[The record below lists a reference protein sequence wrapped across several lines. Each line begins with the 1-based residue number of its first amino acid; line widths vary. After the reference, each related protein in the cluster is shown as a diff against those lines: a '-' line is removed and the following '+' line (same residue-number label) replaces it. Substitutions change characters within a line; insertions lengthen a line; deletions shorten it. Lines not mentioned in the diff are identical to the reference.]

1 MKSAKVRERRSAEDR
16 RSEILEAAKKR
27 FAVAGFEGTS
37 TRQIADDLGVAQSLL
52 LYHFANK
59 NDVWQAVMTQIFD
72 HVRAIARDELAK
84 VKSNA
89 PGEQLRAGIRA
100 FIRICQEEPDLHRL
114 MTTEGRSKTP
124 RLEWLVDNFLS
135 DGYGA
140 TVTLIRDC
148 QKRGEVRSG
157 DPTLLYYTIIAIAG
171 SAFSYAPEM
180 ALLNPMSAP
189 VDPKAVEK
197 LIVASLFLES

>member
-1 MKSAKVRERRSAEDR
+1 MKSTKRERRSAEDR
-16 RSEILEAAKKR
+16 RNEILAAAKKR
-27 FAVAGFEGTS
+27 FAISGYEGTS
-37 TRQIADDLGVAQSLL
+37 MRQIADDLGVAQSLL
-52 LYHFANK
+52 LYHFDSK

-72 HVRAIARDELAK
+72 HVRIIARDEITK

-89 PGEQLRAGIRA
+89 PAKQLRAGIRA

-114 MTTEGRSKTP
+114 MTAEGRSKTA
-124 RLEWLVDNFLS
+124 RLEWMVDNFLH
-135 DGYGA
+135 DGYTA
-140 TVTLIRDC
+140 TVALIKEC
-148 QKRGEVRSG
+148 QKRGEMRSG

-189 VDPKAVEK
+189 VDPQAVEK